1 MTSRYINWRIK
12 STQGKGQKL
21 ERVERLIFSSR
32 KDLVLPSLWCF
43 GGVRWGSTLG

>member
-21 ERVERLIFSSR
+21 ERVERLIFSS
-32 KDLVLPSLWCF
+32 KKIWCCPLCGVLVVLD
-43 GGVRWGSTLG
+43 G